1 MKRSYL
7 PVALGAILVSLTA
20 AFPAQAHHVMDG
32 ELPTTFIEG
41 LLSGL
46 AHPVIGLDH
55 FAFVVGVGLAASTLA
70 NRFSLP
76 AVFVAATI
84 VGVFAHLTEMNIP
97 LVELLIALSVLT
109 AGILLISGRHYQSVV
124 WMPLFAIAG
133 LLHGYAYGES
143 IVGAEPSPLL
153 AYFLGFIVIQYGVA
167 ILTVT
172 IAERLVD
179 TARHTP
185 NLVTR
190 IGGGMIAGVGLTVFV
205 NLILPA

>member
-7 PVALGAILVSLTA
+7 PVALGAILASLTA
-20 AFPAQAHHVMDG
+20 TFPAQAHHVMGG

-97 LVELLIALSVLT
+97 FVEILIALSVLV
-109 AGILLISGRHYQSVV
+109 AGVLLVSGRHYQSGV
-124 WMPLFAIAG
+124 WMSLFAVAG

-143 IVGAEPSPLL
+143 IVGAEPAPLL
-153 AYFLGFIVIQYGVA
+153 AYFLGFTVIQYGVA
-167 ILTVT
+167 ILTVI

-185 NLVTR
+185 SLVTR
-190 IGGGMIAGVGLTVFV
+190 IGGGMVAGIGLTVFV
-205 NLILPA
+205 NLIFPV

>member
-7 PVALGAILVSLTA
+7 PVALGAILASLTA
-20 AFPAQAHHVMDG
+20 TFPAQAHHVMGG

-70 NRFSLP
+70 NRFLLP

-84 VGVFAHLTEMNIP
+84 VGVFAHLVEMNIP
-97 LVELLIALSVLT
+97 LVEILIALSVLA
-109 AGILLISGRHYQSVV
+109 AGVLLVSGRHYQSGV
-124 WMPLFAIAG
+124 WMTLFAIAG
-133 LLHGYAYGES
+133 LLHGYAYGEA

-167 ILTVT
+167 ILTAT
-172 IAERLVD
+172 IADRLVH
-179 TARHTP
+179 TARHMP

-190 IGGGMIAGVGLTVFV
+190 IGGGVVAGVGLTVFV